1 MKIPFKETEV
11 VFTVSGAGPAIVW
24 LHGFLESKEIWKKQ
38 LTYFNSKFTNICIDL
53 LGHGK
58 TGCCLQEYSMEL
70 QAEAV
75 ACVLAHLKISSFSIV
90 GHSMGGYV
98 ALALAENLEQ
108 QVSGI
113 VLVNSTSYSDTEEK
127 KKNRDRAIKIIE
139 TQKDSFVL
147 MGIINL
153 FSKANR
159 ELFLEEIKGLI
170 ENAQL
175 MSSQSIS
182 SALKGMKH
190 RKNRLETLKKYS
202 GKKLIISGIND
213 PILPHKDAVKE
224 ANNTQSELLALN
236 SGHMSYIEACL
247 ELNEGLS
254 RFIKIK

>member
-11 VFTVSGAGPAIVW
+11 VFTVSGTGPTIVW
-24 LHGFLESKEIWKKQ
+24 LHGFLESKEMWKKQ
-38 LTYFNSKFTNICIDL
+38 LAYFNSKFTNICIDL

-58 TGCCLQEYSMEL
+58 TGCCLQEHTMEL

-75 ACVLAHLKISSFSIV
+75 ASVLAHLKISSFSLI

-98 ALALAENLEQ
+98 ALALTENLEQ
-108 QVSGI
+108 QVLGI
-113 VLVNSTSYSDTEEK
+113 VLVNSTSYSDAEEK

-139 TQKDSFVL
+139 TQKNSFVR

-159 ELFLEEIKGLI
+159 GLFLEEIEALI

-175 MSSQSIS
+175 MTSQSIS

-190 RKNRLETLKKYS
+190 RKNRLKTLKNYS
-202 GKKLIISGIND
+202 GKKLIVSGTKD
-213 PILPHKDAVKE
+213 PVLPHQDAVEE
-224 ANNTQSELLALN
+224 ANSTQSELLVLN
-236 SGHMSYIEACL
+236 SGHMSYMEASL
-247 ELNEGLS
+247 ELNEGVLKFLT
-254 RFIKIK
+254 R